1 MTINTNIPAMR
12 SLYSALTAISLVI
25 MAEKSEAQDLDPR
38 AYARIPVNVTV
49 LIAGFSYSHGGIVTD
64 ATLPVEDLN
73 AKIGSPSIGVFHSF
87 SLFGQTAQ
95 VSAALPYAW
104 GDVSAIIG
112 GTPQSTSRSGIGDM
126 RLRFSYLILGAPA
139 TAPKDLAKAPRKT
152 ILGTSLSIVAPTG
165 QYMPEKLINL
175 GTSRWALKPE
185 LAISQPVGKRWLI
198 DVYAGLWLFT
208 KNDSYYPGNSVRTQ
222 DPLGSFQSH
231 ISYNIQPLMWAALD
245 MTFYTGGNSSID
257 GVPNKDRQSNSRIG
271 ATMVFPVGKR
281 NSLKFAFSTG
291 AIIRSGADFSTVS
304 VGWQTTFFGKAG
316 KTKT

>member
-1 MTINTNIPAMR
+1 MR
-12 SLYSALTAISLVI
+12 LLYFALTAILLILMVEVSP
-25 MAEKSEAQDLDPR
+25 AQDLDPR
-38 AYARIPVNVTV
+38 AYARVPVNVTV
-49 LIAGFSYSHGGIVTD
+49 LIAGFGYSHGGIVTD
-64 ATLPVEDLN
+64 ATLPVKDLT
-73 AKIGSPSIGVFHSF
+73 AKIGSPSIGVVHSF

-104 GDVSAIIG
+104 GDVSAIVG

-208 KNDSYYPGNSVRTQ
+208 ENDSYYPGTSVRTQ

-271 ATMVFPVGKR
+271 ATMVLPVAKR

-291 AIIRSGADFSTVS
+291 AIIRSGADFSTFS

>member
-1 MTINTNIPAMR
+1 MR
-12 SLYSALTAISLVI
+12 SLFFALTAIFLLLMVEESQ
-25 MAEKSEAQDLDPR
+25 AQDLDPR

-49 LIAGFSYSHGGIVTD
+49 LIAGFGYSHGGIVTD
-64 ATLPVEDLN
+64 ATLPVEDLV
-73 AKIGSPSIGVFHSF
+73 AKIGSPSIAAVHSF

-95 VSAALPYAW
+95 ASAVLPYAW
-104 GDVSAIIG
+104 GDVSAIVG
-112 GTPQSTSRSGIGDM
+112 GTPQSTTRSGISDM
-126 RLRFSYLILGAPA
+126 RFKFSYLLLGAPA

-175 GTSRWALKPE
+175 GTYRWAFKPE
-185 LAISQPVGKRWLI
+185 LALSQPVCKRWLV

-208 KNDSYYPGNSVRTQ
+208 KNDSYYPGSSVRTQ
-222 DPLGSFQSH
+222 DPLGSFQGH

-257 GVPNKDRQSNSRIG
+257 GVPNKDRQSNFRIG
-271 ATMVFPVGKR
+271 ATMVLPVGKR

-291 AIIRSGADFSTVS
+291 AIIRSGADFSTMS
-304 VGWQTTFFGKAG
+304 VGWQTTFLGKAG
-316 KTKT
+316 KTKI